1 MKPWNFIQSL
11 LPNFSRMT
19 ALDDCRLTKLEI
31 TTVTQ
36 PAYENAMRLFGNRKF
51 LYPELAQ
58 DFEVFKRTV
67 RPQAAPNTVVAV
79 ERVFKPM
86 LSTLDMIERLIEKN
100 YTDDIAGM
108 GLTYQKASTLQML
121 ESIAFASKYARRYL
135 NYIMV
140 AETSYIEDEQGL
152 SIANDIGAAM
162 VPADVRWLKDN
173 FINFCTVISTL
184 SRPTQAIEAD
194 LQRVPDVTITEQ
206 NVKTLAATAGEARL
220 DPFMHGI
227 VPIAMNPIYHI
238 RMAVAEWQVDRL
250 NTAKEEKKLLEL
262 RKIRMERSM
271 AGKKDASLEKQIEY
285 LQGRIENLDDS
296 IRRRE
301 KQYA

>member
-36 PAYENAMRLFGNRKF
+36 PAYENAMRIFGNRKF

-58 DFEVFKRTV
+58 DFEIYKRQV
-67 RPQAAPNTVVAV
+67 RPQAAPNTVVAI
-79 ERVFKPM
+79 ERSFKTM

-100 YTDDIAGM
+100 YTDDIAGA

-140 AETSYIEDEQGL
+140 AETSFIEDDQGM
-152 SIANDIGAAM
+152 AATTDIGAAIL
-162 VPADVRWLKDN
+162 PADVRWLKDN
-173 FINFCTVISTL
+173 FISFCSVMLTL

-194 LQRVPDVTITEQ
+194 LARVPDVTITEQ
-206 NVKTLAATAGEARL
+206 NAKTLAASTGEARL
-220 DPFMHGI
+220 DPFAHGI
-227 VPIAMNPIYHI
+227 VPLAMNPIYHT
-238 RMAVAEWQVDRL
+238 RLVVAEWQVDRL

-262 RKIRMERSM
+262 RKLRMERAM

-285 LQGRIENLDDS
+285 VQGRIENLDAH
-296 IRRRE
+296 IRQKE